1 MTDRQVGRSVRA
13 LRHRRNWTQAELGRR
28 ADCSASLISRLERGQ
43 ARSCSLATIRRI
55 LEALDAWIFMKV
67 VWRGGELDRLLDADH
82 SAIQEAWD
90 ARKRAARSGWLGRHE
105 VTYSIYGERG
115 SIDDL
120 AYHPDTRT
128 LLVTEIKSGLY
139 DVQETLARLDQK
151 ERLGR
156 EVARR
161 FGWEVDH
168 VVACLIVAEGRS
180 NRRRV
185 EMHPALFGRFDCRGR
200 GVAAWLR
207 APNRPV
213 GGLLLFEKLSVSRGV
228 HGRRAGR
235 QRVRH
240 RRVN

>member
-1 MTDRQVGRSVRA
+1 MTY
-13 LRHRRNWTQAELGRR
+13 N
-28 ADCSASLISRLERGQ
+28 
-43 ARSCSLATIRRI
+43 
-55 LEALDAWIFMKV
+55 
-67 VWRGGELDRLLDADH
+67 
-82 SAIQEAWD
+82 
-90 ARKRAARSGWLGRHE
+90 
-105 VTYSIYGERG
+105 IYGDRG

-156 EVARR
+156 DVARR
-161 FGWEVDH
+161 FGWEVDR
-168 VVACLIVAEGRS
+168 VVACLVLAEGRT

-200 GVAAWLR
+200 KASAWLR
-207 APNRPV
+207 APKRSV
-213 GGLLLFEKLSVSRGV
+213 GGLLVFEKLSDSRGV

-240 RRVN
+240 RREN